1 MNISRNFILLSSI
14 ILLSGCSTVS
24 LSSILPT
31 KSADPKDYTAYTRA
45 QIEVARAAAAA
56 ETARIQAL
64 AEIAK
69 TGSDAT
75 KIIATQA
82 IEKNSQ
88 QIRVDIVPPKK

>member
-1 MNISRNFILLSSI
+1 M
-14 ILLSGCSTVS
+14 
-24 LSSILPT
+24 PT

-45 QIEVARAAAAA
+45 QIEVAKAAAAA

-69 TGSDAT
+69 TGSDAA

-82 IEKNSQ
+82 IEKNAQ
-88 QIRVDIVPPKK
+88 QIKVDIVPPKK